1 MVLKRI
7 FKRPTRLGL
16 FGATILALFQSVNSS
31 GFSDN
36 FALRTGLQ
44 ERQSCQ
50 NVNVAGELT
59 RQCSS
64 GGIPEG
70 KEKLV
75 FPEDLSFEI
84 WGNLEVGT
92 IDYAIVA
99 FLGYTL
105 VSLWVHRPIDN
116 SLGLKKRKLVA
127 LKSIR
132 WIRIAV
138 LSLLLA
144 VLSTVNK
151 MGTFAEIYNSWGFG
165 TKTEG
170 SLGWHDGSF
179 GFQPFEWGVLD
190 VIELIALYSFF
201 VYAISRGLEVDRAIL
216 NPIPD
221 NRNYIEKIWG
231 GISDAERAQRSDFE
245 GGAAKANQSFTNLVK
260 LLGASTSL
268 NVAAAS
274 LDEGN
279 VKVAFNKWKNLTH
292 SKGKQN
298 KDWKA
303 LSESLN
309 QAGSFAKEEPEEESG
324 EEENQSAV

>member
-1 MVLKRI
+1 MVLKQI
-7 FKRPTRLGL
+7 FKRPTRMGL
-16 FGATILALFQSVNSS
+16 FAATILALFQSVNAS

-36 FALRTGLQ
+36 VALRTGLQ
-44 ERQSCQ
+44 ERQIC
-50 NVNVAGELT
+50 NIVNSGGELT
-59 RQCSS
+59 QQCTS

-99 FLGYTL
+99 FLAYTL
-105 VSLWVHRPIDN
+105 TALWVHRPIDN
-116 SLGLKKRKLVA
+116 SVGGKKKRKLVA
-127 LKSIR
+127 LKSIG

-138 LSLLLA
+138 LSISLA
-144 VLSTVNK
+144 VLSTINK
-151 MGTFAEIYNSWGFG
+151 MGRFAEIYNSWGFG
-165 TKTEG
+165 TQTEG
-170 SLGWHDGSF
+170 SFGWHDGSF
-179 GFQPFEWGVLD
+179 GFEPFEWGVLD
-190 VIELIALYSFF
+190 IVELIALYSFF
-201 VYAISRGLEVDRAIL
+201 IYAISRGVEVDRAIL

-231 GISDAERAQRSDFE
+231 GISEAERAQRFDIE
-245 GGAAKANQSFTNLVK
+245 GGAAKANESFTNLVK
-260 LLGASTSL
+260 LLGASASL

-303 LSESLN
+303 LSESLD
-309 QAGSFAKEEPEEESG
+309 QAGSFPEQEESG
-324 EEENQSAV
+324 EEE

>member
-1 MVLKRI
+1 MVLKQI
-7 FKRPTRLGL
+7 FKRPTRMGL
-16 FGATILALFQSVNSS
+16 FAATILALFQSVNAS

-36 FALRTGLQ
+36 VALRTGLQ
-44 ERQSCQ
+44 ERQIC
-50 NVNVAGELT
+50 NIVNSGGELT
-59 RQCSS
+59 QQCTS

-99 FLGYTL
+99 FLAYTL
-105 VSLWVHRPIDN
+105 TALWVHRPIDN
-116 SLGLKKRKLVA
+116 SLGGKKRKLVA
-127 LKSIR
+127 LKSIG

-138 LSLLLA
+138 LSISLA
-144 VLSTVNK
+144 VLSTINK
-151 MGTFAEIYNSWGFG
+151 MGRFAEIYNSWGFG
-165 TKTEG
+165 TQTEG
-170 SLGWHDGSF
+170 SFGWHDGSF
-179 GFQPFEWGVLD
+179 GFEPFEWGVLD
-190 VIELIALYSFF
+190 IVELIALYSFF
-201 VYAISRGLEVDRAIL
+201 VYAISRGVEVDRAIL

-231 GISDAERAQRSDFE
+231 GISEAERAQRFDIE
-245 GGAAKANQSFTNLVK
+245 GGAAKANESFTNLVK
-260 LLGASTSL
+260 LLGASASL

-303 LSESLN
+303 LSESLD
-309 QAGSFAKEEPEEESG
+309 QAGSFPEQEESG
-324 EEENQSAV
+324 EEE

>member
-1 MVLKRI
+1 MVLKQI
-7 FKRPTRLGL
+7 FKRPTRIGL
-16 FGATILALFQSVNSS
+16 FAATILALFQSVNAS

-36 FALRTGLQ
+36 VALRTGLQ
-44 ERQSCQ
+44 ERQTC
-50 NVNVAGELT
+50 NIVNSGGELT
-59 RQCSS
+59 QQCTS

-99 FLGYTL
+99 FLAYTL
-105 VSLWVHRPIDN
+105 TALWVHRPIDN
-116 SLGLKKRKLVA
+116 SIRGKKKRKLVA
-127 LKSIR
+127 LKSIG
-132 WIRIAV
+132 WIRVAV
-138 LSLLLA
+138 LSISLA
-144 VLSTVNK
+144 VLSTINK
-151 MGTFAEIYNSWGFG
+151 MGRFAEIYNSWGFG
-165 TKTEG
+165 TQTEG
-170 SLGWHDGSF
+170 SFGWHDGSF
-179 GFQPFEWGVLD
+179 GFEPFEWGVLD
-190 VIELIALYSFF
+190 IVELIFLYSFF
-201 VYAISRGLEVDRAIL
+201 VYAISRGAEVDRAIL

-231 GISDAERAQRSDFE
+231 GISEAERAQRFDIE
-245 GGAAKANQSFTNLVK
+245 GGAAKANESFTNLVK
-260 LLGASTSL
+260 LLGASASL

-298 KDWKA
+298 NDWKA
-303 LSESLN
+303 LSESLD
-309 QAGSFAKEEPEEESG
+309 QAGSFPDQEESG
-324 EEENQSAV
+324 EEE

>member
-7 FKRPTRLGL
+7 FKKPTRMGL
-16 FGATILALFQSVNSS
+16 FGATILAVFQSINGS

-36 FALRTGLQ
+36 VALRAGLQ
-44 ERQSCQ
+44 ERQICHNINSG
-50 NVNVAGELT
+50 GESIK
-59 RQCSS
+59 QCTS

-75 FPEDLSFEI
+75 FPEDLTFEI
-84 WGNLEVGT
+84 WGSLEVGT

-99 FLGYTL
+99 FLAYTL
-105 VSLWVHRPIDN
+105 TALWVHRPIAN
-116 SLGLKKRKLVA
+116 SSLGSKKRKLVA

-138 LSLLLA
+138 LSLFLA
-144 VLSTVNK
+144 ILSTANK
-151 MGTFAEIYNSWGFG
+151 MGRFAEIYNSWGFG

-179 GFQPFEWGVLD
+179 GFEPFEWGVLD
-190 VIELIALYSFF
+190 VAELLALYSFF
-201 VYAISRGLEVDRAIL
+201 VYAISKGLEVDRAIL

-231 GISDAERAQRSDFE
+231 GIGEAERAQRNDIE
-245 GGAAKANQSFTNLVK
+245 AGAAKANDSFTNLVK
-260 LLGASTSL
+260 LLGASASL
-268 NVAAAS
+268 NVAASS

-292 SKGKQN
+292 KKGKQN

-303 LSESLN
+303 LSESLD
-309 QAGSFAKEEPEEESG
+309 QVGRFPDEESG
-324 EEENQSAV
+324 EEE

>member
-7 FKRPTRLGL
+7 FKKPSRMSL
-16 FGATILALFQSVNSS
+16 FGATILALFQSVNGS

-36 FALRTGLQ
+36 VALRTGLQ
-44 ERQSCQ
+44 ERQVCQ
-50 NVNVAGELT
+50 NVNSGGELT
-59 RQCSS
+59 KQCTS

-70 KEKLV
+70 KEKIV
-75 FPEDLSFEI
+75 FPEDLSLEI
-84 WGNLEVGT
+84 WGDLEVGT

-99 FLGYTL
+99 LLAYTL
-105 VSLWVHRPIDN
+105 TALWIHRPIDN
-116 SLGLKKRKLVA
+116 SLGAKKRKLVA

-138 LSLLLA
+138 LSLVLA
-144 VLSTVNK
+144 VLSTANK
-151 MGTFAEIYNSWGFG
+151 MGRFAEIYNSWGFG

-179 GFQPFEWGVLD
+179 GFEPIEWGFLD
-190 VIELIALYSFF
+190 IMELVALYSFF
-201 VYAISRGLEVDRAIL
+201 FYAISRGLEVDRAIL

-231 GISDAERAQRSDFE
+231 GISDAERSQRSDIE
-245 GGAAKANQSFTNLVK
+245 GGAVKANEAFTNLVK
-260 LLGASTSL
+260 LLGASASL

-292 SKGKQN
+292 NKGKQN

-303 LSESLN
+303 LSESLD
-309 QAGSFAKEEPEEESG
+309 QAGRFPEEESG
-324 EEENQSAV
+324 EEE

>member
-7 FKRPTRLGL
+7 FKRPTRMGL
-16 FGATILALFQSVNSS
+16 FVATFLALFQSVNAS

-36 FALRTGLQ
+36 VALRTGLQ
-44 ERQSCQ
+44 ERQNC
-50 NVNVAGELT
+50 NIVNSGGELT
-59 RQCSS
+59 QQCTS
-64 GGIPEG
+64 GGIPKG

-99 FLGYTL
+99 FLAYTL
-105 VSLWVHRPIDN
+105 AALWLHRPIDN
-116 SLGLKKRKLVA
+116 SLRGKKKRKLVA

-138 LSLLLA
+138 LSISLA
-144 VLSTVNK
+144 VLSTLNK
-151 MGTFAEIYNSWGFG
+151 MGRFAEIYNSWGFG
-165 TKTEG
+165 TQTEG
-170 SLGWHDGSF
+170 SFGWYDGSF
-179 GFQPFEWGVLD
+179 GFQPFEWGALD
-190 VIELIALYSFF
+190 IVELVALYSFF
-201 VYAISRGLEVDRAIL
+201 VYAISKGVEVDRAIL

-231 GISDAERAQRSDFE
+231 GISEAERAQRFDIE
-245 GGAAKANQSFTNLVK
+245 GGAAKANESFTNLVK
-260 LLGASTSL
+260 LLGASASL

-292 SKGKQN
+292 RKGKQN

-303 LSESLN
+303 LSESLD
-309 QAGSFAKEEPEEESG
+309 QAGIFPEQEDSG
-324 EEENQSAV
+324 EEE

>member
-1 MVLKRI
+1 MVLKQI
-7 FKRPTRLGL
+7 FKRPTSMGL
-16 FGATILALFQSVNSS
+16 FAATILALFQSVNAS

-36 FALRTGLQ
+36 VALRTGLQ
-44 ERQSCQ
+44 ERQIC
-50 NVNVAGELT
+50 NIVNSGGELT
-59 RQCSS
+59 QQCTS

-99 FLGYTL
+99 FLAYTL
-105 VSLWVHRPIDN
+105 TALWVHRPIDN
-116 SLGLKKRKLVA
+116 SVGGKKKRKLVA
-127 LKSIR
+127 LKSIG

-138 LSLLLA
+138 LSISLA
-144 VLSTVNK
+144 VLSTINK
-151 MGTFAEIYNSWGFG
+151 MGRFAEIYNSWGFG
-165 TKTEG
+165 TQTEG
-170 SLGWHDGSF
+170 SFGWHDGSF
-179 GFQPFEWGVLD
+179 GFEPFEWGVLD
-190 VIELIALYSFF
+190 IVELIALYSFF
-201 VYAISRGLEVDRAIL
+201 VYAISRGVEVDRAIL

-231 GISDAERAQRSDFE
+231 GISEAERAQRFDIE
-245 GGAAKANQSFTNLVK
+245 GGAAKANESFTNLVK
-260 LLGASTSL
+260 LLGASASL

-303 LSESLN
+303 LSESLD
-309 QAGSFAKEEPEEESG
+309 QAGSFPEQEESG
-324 EEENQSAV
+324 EEE

>member
-1 MVLKRI
+1 MVLKQI
-7 FKRPTRLGL
+7 FKRPTRMGL
-16 FGATILALFQSVNSS
+16 FAATILALFQSVNAS

-36 FALRTGLQ
+36 VALRSGLQ
-44 ERQSCQ
+44 ERQTC
-50 NVNVAGELT
+50 NIVNSGGELT
-59 RQCSS
+59 QQCTS

-99 FLGYTL
+99 FLAYTL
-105 VSLWVHRPIDN
+105 AALWVHRPIDN
-116 SLGLKKRKLVA
+116 SVGGKKKRKLVA
-127 LKSIR
+127 LKSIG

-138 LSLLLA
+138 LSISLA
-144 VLSTVNK
+144 VLSTINK
-151 MGTFAEIYNSWGFG
+151 MGRFAEIYNSWGFG
-165 TKTEG
+165 TQTEG
-170 SLGWHDGSF
+170 SFGWHDGSF
-179 GFQPFEWGVLD
+179 GFEPFEWGVLD
-190 VIELIALYSFF
+190 VVELIALYSFF
-201 VYAISRGLEVDRAIL
+201 VYAISRGVEVDRAIL

-231 GISDAERAQRSDFE
+231 GISEAERAQRFDIE
-245 GGAAKANQSFTNLVK
+245 GGAAKANESFTNLVK
-260 LLGASTSL
+260 LLGASASL

-303 LSESLN
+303 LSESLD
-309 QAGSFAKEEPEEESG
+309 QAGSFPEQEESG
-324 EEENQSAV
+324 EEE

>member
-1 MVLKRI
+1 MVLKQI
-7 FKRPTRLGL
+7 FKRPTRMGL
-16 FGATILALFQSVNSS
+16 FAATILALFQSVNAS

-36 FALRTGLQ
+36 VALRTGLQ
-44 ERQSCQ
+44 ERQTC
-50 NVNVAGELT
+50 NIVNSGGELT
-59 RQCSS
+59 QQCTS

-99 FLGYTL
+99 FLAYTL
-105 VSLWVHRPIDN
+105 TALWVHRPIDN
-116 SLGLKKRKLVA
+116 SVRGKKRKLVA
-127 LKSIR
+127 LKSIG

-138 LSLLLA
+138 LSISLA
-144 VLSTVNK
+144 VLSTINK
-151 MGTFAEIYNSWGFG
+151 MGRFAEIYNSWGFG
-165 TKTEG
+165 TQTEG
-170 SLGWHDGSF
+170 SFGWHDGSF
-179 GFQPFEWGVLD
+179 GFEPFEWGVLD
-190 VIELIALYSFF
+190 IVELIALYSFF
-201 VYAISRGLEVDRAIL
+201 VYAISRGVEVDRAIL

-231 GISDAERAQRSDFE
+231 GISEAERAQRFDIE
-245 GGAAKANQSFTNLVK
+245 GGAAKANESFTNLVK
-260 LLGASTSL
+260 LLGASASL

-303 LSESLN
+303 LSESLD
-309 QAGSFAKEEPEEESG
+309 QAGSFPEQEESG
-324 EEENQSAV
+324 EEE

>member
-1 MVLKRI
+1 MVLKQI
-7 FKRPTRLGL
+7 FKRPTRMGL
-16 FGATILALFQSVNSS
+16 FAATILALFQSVNAS

-36 FALRTGLQ
+36 VALRTGLQ
-44 ERQSCQ
+44 ERQIC
-50 NVNVAGELT
+50 NIVNSGGELT
-59 RQCSS
+59 QQCTS

-92 IDYAIVA
+92 IDYAIVV
-99 FLGYTL
+99 FLAYTL
-105 VSLWVHRPIDN
+105 TALWVHRPIDN
-116 SLGLKKRKLVA
+116 SVGGKKKRKLVA
-127 LKSIR
+127 LKSIG

-138 LSLLLA
+138 LSISLA
-144 VLSTVNK
+144 VLSTINK
-151 MGTFAEIYNSWGFG
+151 MGRFAEIYNSWGFG
-165 TKTEG
+165 TQTEG
-170 SLGWHDGSF
+170 SFGWHDGSF
-179 GFQPFEWGVLD
+179 GFEPFEWGVLD
-190 VIELIALYSFF
+190 VVELLALYSFF
-201 VYAISRGLEVDRAIL
+201 VYAISRGVEVDRAIL

-231 GISDAERAQRSDFE
+231 GISEAERAQRFDIE
-245 GGAAKANQSFTNLVK
+245 GGAAKANESFTNLVK
-260 LLGASTSL
+260 LLGASASL

-303 LSESLN
+303 LSESLD
-309 QAGSFAKEEPEEESG
+309 QAGSFPEQEESG
-324 EEENQSAV
+324 EEE

>member
-1 MVLKRI
+1 MVLKQI
-7 FKRPTRLGL
+7 FKRPTRMGL
-16 FGATILALFQSVNSS
+16 FAATILALFQSVNAS

-36 FALRTGLQ
+36 LALRTGLQ
-44 ERQSCQ
+44 ERQTC
-50 NVNVAGELT
+50 NIVNSGGELT
-59 RQCSS
+59 QQCTS

-99 FLGYTL
+99 FLAYTL
-105 VSLWVHRPIDN
+105 TALWVHRPIDN
-116 SLGLKKRKLVA
+116 SVGGKKKRKLVA
-127 LKSIR
+127 LKSIG

-138 LSLLLA
+138 LSISLA
-144 VLSTVNK
+144 VLSTINK
-151 MGTFAEIYNSWGFG
+151 MGRFAEIYNSWGFG
-165 TKTEG
+165 TQTEG

-179 GFQPFEWGVLD
+179 GFEPFEWGVLD
-190 VIELIALYSFF
+190 FVELIVLYSFF
-201 VYAISRGLEVDRAIL
+201 VYAISRGVEVDRAIL

-231 GISDAERAQRSDFE
+231 GISEAERAQRFDIE
-245 GGAAKANQSFTNLVK
+245 GGAAKANESFTNLVN
-260 LLGASTSL
+260 LLGASASL

-303 LSESLN
+303 LSESLD
-309 QAGSFAKEEPEEESG
+309 QAGSFPEQDESG
-324 EEENQSAV
+324 EEE

>member
-1 MVLKRI
+1 MVLKQI
-7 FKRPTRLGL
+7 FKRPTRMGL
-16 FGATILALFQSVNSS
+16 FAATILALFQSVNAS

-36 FALRTGLQ
+36 VALRTGLQ
-44 ERQSCQ
+44 ERQTC
-50 NVNVAGELT
+50 NIVNSGGELT
-59 RQCSS
+59 QQCIS

-99 FLGYTL
+99 FLAYTL
-105 VSLWVHRPIDN
+105 TALWVHRPIDN
-116 SLGLKKRKLVA
+116 SLGGKKKRKLVA

-132 WIRIAV
+132 WIRIALV
-138 LSLLLA
+138 SISLA
-144 VLSTVNK
+144 VLSTINK
-151 MGTFAEIYNSWGFG
+151 MGRFAEIYNSWGFG
-165 TKTEG
+165 TQTEG
-170 SLGWHDGSF
+170 SFGWHDGSF
-179 GFQPFEWGVLD
+179 GFEPFEWGVLD
-190 VIELIALYSFF
+190 FVELIVLYSFF
-201 VYAISRGLEVDRAIL
+201 VYAISRGVEVDRAIL

-231 GISDAERAQRSDFE
+231 GISEAERAQRFDIE
-245 GGAAKANQSFTNLVK
+245 GGAAKANESFTNLVK
-260 LLGASTSL
+260 LLGASASL

-303 LSESLN
+303 LSESLD
-309 QAGSFAKEEPEEESG
+309 QAGSFPEQEVSG
-324 EEENQSAV
+324 EEE

>member
-1 MVLKRI
+1 MVLKQI
-7 FKRPTRLGL
+7 FKRPTRIGL
-16 FGATILALFQSVNSS
+16 FAATIMALFQSVNAS
-31 GFSDN
+31 GLSDN
-36 FALRTGLQ
+36 VALRTGLQ
-44 ERQSCQ
+44 ERQIC
-50 NVNVAGELT
+50 NIVNSGGELT
-59 RQCSS
+59 QQCTS

-99 FLGYTL
+99 FLAYTL
-105 VSLWVHRPIDN
+105 TALWVHRPIDN
-116 SLGLKKRKLVA
+116 STGGKKKRKLVA
-127 LKSIR
+127 LKSIG

-138 LSLLLA
+138 LSISLA
-144 VLSTVNK
+144 VLSTINK
-151 MGTFAEIYNSWGFG
+151 MGRFAEIYNSWGFG
-165 TKTEG
+165 TQTEG
-170 SLGWHDGSF
+170 SFGWHDGSF
-179 GFQPFEWGVLD
+179 GFEPFEWGVLD
-190 VIELIALYSFF
+190 FVELIVLYSFF
-201 VYAISRGLEVDRAIL
+201 VYAISRGVEVDRAIL

-231 GISDAERAQRSDFE
+231 GISEAERAQRFDIE
-245 GGAAKANQSFTNLVK
+245 GGAAKANESFTNLVK
-260 LLGASTSL
+260 LLGASASL

-303 LSESLN
+303 LSESLD
-309 QAGSFAKEEPEEESG
+309 QAGSFPEQEESG
-324 EEENQSAV
+324 EEE

>member
-7 FKRPTRLGL
+7 FKKPTRIGL
-16 FGATILALFQSVNSS
+16 FGATILALFQSVNGS

-36 FALRTGLQ
+36 VALRTGLQ
-44 ERQSCQ
+44 ERQTCHA
-50 NVNVAGELT
+50 VNSGGELT
-59 RQCSS
+59 QQCTS

-75 FPEDLSFEI
+75 FPEDLQFEI

-99 FLGYTL
+99 FLAYTL
-105 VSLWVHRPIDN
+105 AALWIHRPIDN
-116 SLGLKKRKLVA
+116 SLGVKKKRKMVA

-138 LSLLLA
+138 LSLVLA
-144 VLSTVNK
+144 AMSTANK
-151 MGTFAEIYNSWGFG
+151 MGRFAEIYNSWGFG

-190 VIELIALYSFF
+190 VVELIALFSFF
-201 VYAISRGLEVDRAIL
+201 FYAISRGVEVDRAIL

-231 GISDAERAQRSDFE
+231 G
-245 GGAAKANQSFTNLVK
+245 
-260 LLGASTSL
+260 
-268 NVAAAS
+268 
-274 LDEGN
+274 DE
-279 VKVAFNKWKNLTH
+279 
-292 SKGKQN
+292 
-298 KDWKA
+298 
-303 LSESLN
+303 
-309 QAGSFAKEEPEEESG
+309 
-324 EEENQSAV
+324 

>member
-1 MVLKRI
+1 MVLKQI
-7 FKRPTRLGL
+7 FKRPTRMGL
-16 FGATILALFQSVNSS
+16 FVATILALFQSVNAS

-36 FALRTGLQ
+36 VALRTGLQ
-44 ERQSCQ
+44 ERQTC
-50 NVNVAGELT
+50 NIVNSGGELT
-59 RQCSS
+59 QQCTS

-99 FLGYTL
+99 FLAYTL
-105 VSLWVHRPIDN
+105 TALWVHRPIDN
-116 SLGLKKRKLVA
+116 SVGGKKKRKLVA
-127 LKSIR
+127 LKSIG

-138 LSLLLA
+138 LSISLA
-144 VLSTVNK
+144 VLSTINK
-151 MGTFAEIYNSWGFG
+151 MGRFAEIYNSWGFG
-165 TKTEG
+165 TQTEG
-170 SLGWHDGSF
+170 SFGWHDGSF
-179 GFQPFEWGVLD
+179 GFEPFEWGVLD
-190 VIELIALYSFF
+190 IVELIALYSFF
-201 VYAISRGLEVDRAIL
+201 VYAISRGVEVDRAIL

-231 GISDAERAQRSDFE
+231 GISEAERAQRFDIE
-245 GGAAKANQSFTNLVK
+245 GGAAKANESFTNLVK
-260 LLGASTSL
+260 LLGASASL

-303 LSESLN
+303 LSESLD
-309 QAGSFAKEEPEEESG
+309 QAGSFPEQEESG
-324 EEENQSAV
+324 EEE

>member
-7 FKRPTRLGL
+7 FKKPTRIGL
-16 FGATILALFQSVNSS
+16 FGATILALFQSINGS

-36 FALRTGLQ
+36 VALRTGLQ
-44 ERQSCQ
+44 ERQIC
-50 NVNVAGELT
+50 NPVNSGGELT
-59 RQCSS
+59 QQCTS

-75 FPEDLSFEI
+75 FPEDLQFEI

-99 FLGYTL
+99 FLAYTL
-105 VSLWVHRPIDN
+105 AALWIHRPIDN
-116 SLGLKKRKLVA
+116 SLGAKKKRKMVA

-138 LSLLLA
+138 LSLVLA
-144 VLSTVNK
+144 AMSTANK
-151 MGTFAEIYNSWGFG
+151 MGRFAEIYNSWGFG
-165 TKTEG
+165 TRTEG
-170 SLGWHDGSF
+170 SLGWHDGSI

-190 VIELIALYSFF
+190 VVELIALFSLF
-201 VYAISRGLEVDRAIL
+201 VYAISRGVEVDRAIL

-231 GISDAERAQRSDFE
+231 GISEAERAQRFDVE
-245 GGAAKANQSFTNLVK
+245 GGAAKANESFTNLVK
-260 LLGASTSL
+260 LLGASASL

-298 KDWKA
+298 RDWKA
-303 LSESLN
+303 LSESLD
-309 QAGSFAKEEPEEESG
+309 QAGIFPEEESG
-324 EEENQSAV
+324 EEE

>member
-1 MVLKRI
+1 MVLKQI
-7 FKRPTRLGL
+7 FKRPTRMGL
-16 FGATILALFQSVNSS
+16 FVATILALFQSVNAS

-36 FALRTGLQ
+36 VALRTGLQ
-44 ERQSCQ
+44 ERQIC
-50 NVNVAGELT
+50 NIVNSGGELT
-59 RQCSS
+59 QQCTS

-99 FLGYTL
+99 FLAYTL
-105 VSLWVHRPIDN
+105 TALWVHRPIDN
-116 SLGLKKRKLVA
+116 SVGGKKKRKLVA
-127 LKSIR
+127 LKSIG

-138 LSLLLA
+138 LSISLA
-144 VLSTVNK
+144 VLSTINK
-151 MGTFAEIYNSWGFG
+151 MGRFAEIYNSWGFG
-165 TKTEG
+165 TQTEG
-170 SLGWHDGSF
+170 SFGWHDGSF
-179 GFQPFEWGVLD
+179 GFEPFEWGVLD
-190 VIELIALYSFF
+190 IVELIALYSFF
-201 VYAISRGLEVDRAIL
+201 VYAISRGVEVDRAIL

-231 GISDAERAQRSDFE
+231 GISDAERAQRSNAE
-245 GGAAKANQSFTNLVK
+245 GGATKANESFTNLVK
-260 LLGASTSL
+260 LLGASASL

-303 LSESLN
+303 LSESLD
-309 QAGSFAKEEPEEESG
+309 QAGSFPEQEESG
-324 EEENQSAV
+324 EEE

>member
-1 MVLKRI
+1 MVLKQI
-7 FKRPTRLGL
+7 FKRPTRMGL
-16 FGATILALFQSVNSS
+16 FAATIMALFQSVNAS
-31 GFSDN
+31 GLSDN
-36 FALRTGLQ
+36 VALRTGLQ
-44 ERQSCQ
+44 ERQIC
-50 NVNVAGELT
+50 NIVNSGGELT
-59 RQCSS
+59 QQCIS

-99 FLGYTL
+99 FLAYTL
-105 VSLWVHRPIDN
+105 TALWVHRPIDN
-116 SLGLKKRKLVA
+116 PTGGKKKRKLVA
-127 LKSIR
+127 LKSIG

-138 LSLLLA
+138 LSISLA
-144 VLSTVNK
+144 VLSTINK
-151 MGTFAEIYNSWGFG
+151 MGRFAEIYNSWGFG
-165 TKTEG
+165 TQTEG
-170 SLGWHDGSF
+170 SFGWHDGSF
-179 GFQPFEWGVLD
+179 GFEPFEWGVLD
-190 VIELIALYSFF
+190 FVELIVLYSFF
-201 VYAISRGLEVDRAIL
+201 VYAISRGVEVDRAIL

-231 GISDAERAQRSDFE
+231 GISEAERAQRFDIE
-245 GGAAKANQSFTNLVK
+245 GGAAKANESFTNLVK
-260 LLGASTSL
+260 LLGASASL

-303 LSESLN
+303 LSESLD
-309 QAGSFAKEEPEEESG
+309 QAGSFPEQEESG
-324 EEENQSAV
+324 EEE